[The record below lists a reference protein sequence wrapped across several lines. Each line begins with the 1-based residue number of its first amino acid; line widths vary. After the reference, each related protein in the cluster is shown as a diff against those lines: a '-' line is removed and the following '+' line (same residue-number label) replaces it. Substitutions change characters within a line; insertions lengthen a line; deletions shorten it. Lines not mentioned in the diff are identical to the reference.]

1 MKKLALYIGG
11 VDAQPAL
18 PTTAQGIILLV
29 KQLLIPKEREPA
41 YQTICWFFFVEK
53 L

>member
-11 VDAQPAL
+11 VGAQPAL

-41 YQTICWFFFVEK
+41 YQNDMLVLFVEK